1 MNKNIL
7 LPLAGLVFSLAA
19 CSGDKPKAETAPAK
33 SDPDGETVYA
43 VQIFAVSKTM
53 DPKSREFMG
62 YTPRVIKSGTL
73 NKYFIATGSS
83 AAEVRKKLPAI
94 RKKYP
99 DAFLV
104 KIVGDTVT
112 RVD

>member
-1 MNKNIL
+1 MSI
-7 LPLAGLVFSLAA
+7 FT
-19 CSGDKPKAETAPAK
+19 KASEKISELKARHPWVK
-33 SDPDGETVYA
+33 V
-43 VQIFAVSKTM
+43 V
-53 DPKSREFMG
+53 
-62 YTPRVIKSGTL
+62 L
-73 NKYFIATGSS
+73 NKYFIAVGKS
-83 AAEVRKKLPAI
+83 ASEVRKKLPAI

>member
-1 MNKNIL
+1 M
-7 LPLAGLVFSLAA
+7 
-19 CSGDKPKAETAPAK
+19 
-33 SDPDGETVYA
+33 YA
-43 VQIFAVSKTM
+43 VQIFAVRKTM
-53 DPKSREFMG
+53 NPKAPEFMG
-62 YTPRVIKSGTL
+62 YTPRVIKTGTL
-73 NKYFIATGSS
+73 NKYFIAVGKS
-83 AAEVRKKLPAI
+83 ASEVRKKLPAI